1 MSENNLYS
9 LARSLQKT
17 DSLQQTISQM
27 LSDIRESVEN
37 DYLQKIRFAA
47 DAEKTFAVEHPP
59 REVTLLRALSAF
71 ADENGRSQIDRMTQS
86 LLFLHS
92 LQHVHQH
99 VQALS
104 DGNLLEVRSA
114 ESGEELPSFH
124 SAQLAGLL
132 LTIALT
138 EKF

>member
-1 MSENNLYS
+1 MPENNLYS

-17 DSLQQTISQM
+17 DSLQQAISQM
-27 LSDIRESVEN
+27 LSGIRESVEN

-47 DAEKTFAVEHPP
+47 DAEKAFAVEHPP

-71 ADENGRSQIDRMTQS
+71 TDENGRSQIDRMTQS

-99 VQALS
+99 VQTLS

-114 ESGEELPSFH
+114 ESGEEPPSLH
-124 SAQLAGLL
+124 STQLAGLL